1 VSANLQL
8 HMLSMLVR
16 FNRDRVDDQPIET
29 SLIRFVITGAPVV
42 AGGGVIMPKAFV
54 IEVRSRTAGIV
65 VHDGRRYRFYAAA
78 HEFNGLEG
86 RDFRSPN
93 DAQKA
98 AVGHMATLDSKT
110 GGSGLPGQHEIWR

>member
-1 VSANLQL
+1 MS
-8 HMLSMLVR
+8 
-16 FNRDRVDDQPIET
+16 
-29 SLIRFVITGAPVV
+29 
-42 AGGGVIMPKAFV
+42 KAFV
-54 IEVRSRTAGIV
+54 IEVRSRAAGIV

-98 AVGHMATLDSKT
+98 AMGHIAPLDSKGMS
-110 GGSGLPGQHEIWR
+110 GGLSRQSEIWRST

>member
-1 VSANLQL
+1 LNQGTPAL
-8 HMLSMLVR
+8 
-16 FNRDRVDDQPIET
+16 
-29 SLIRFVITGAPVV
+29 
-42 AGGGVIMPKAFV
+42 AGGRVIMSKAFV
-54 IEVRSRTAGIV
+54 IEVGSRAAGIV

-98 AVGHMATLDSKT
+98 VVGHMAALDSKAA
-110 GGSGLPGQHEIWR
+110 GSGLPRQREIRR

>member
-1 VSANLQL
+1 MS
-8 HMLSMLVR
+8 
-16 FNRDRVDDQPIET
+16 
-29 SLIRFVITGAPVV
+29 
-42 AGGGVIMPKAFV
+42 KAFI
-54 IEVRSRTAGIV
+54 IEVRSRAAGIV

-98 AVGHMATLDSKT
+98 AAGHIATPGRSVEADRPGR
-110 GGSGLPGQHEIWR
+110 GGGRGRGPLVLNGPHR

>member
-1 VSANLQL
+1 LNQGTPAL
-8 HMLSMLVR
+8 
-16 FNRDRVDDQPIET
+16 
-29 SLIRFVITGAPVV
+29 
-42 AGGGVIMPKAFV
+42 AGGRVIMSKAFV
-54 IEVRSRTAGIV
+54 IEVRSRAAGIV

-98 AVGHMATLDSKT
+98 AVGHMAALDSKSAGRT
-110 GGSGLPGQHEIWR
+110 CTDNTKLGAEQRWSEGSNLLVRAARPGG

>member
-1 VSANLQL
+1 MS
-8 HMLSMLVR
+8 
-16 FNRDRVDDQPIET
+16 
-29 SLIRFVITGAPVV
+29 
-42 AGGGVIMPKAFV
+42 KAFV
-54 IEVRSRTAGIV
+54 IEVRSRAAGIV

-98 AVGHMATLDSKT
+98 AIGHIAALDSKGMS
-110 GGSGLPGQHEIWR
+110 GGLSRQSDIRRST

>member
-1 VSANLQL
+1 MS
-8 HMLSMLVR
+8 
-16 FNRDRVDDQPIET
+16 
-29 SLIRFVITGAPVV
+29 
-42 AGGGVIMPKAFV
+42 KAFI
-54 IEVRSRTAGIV
+54 IEVRSRAAGIV

-98 AVGHMATLDSKT
+98 AAGHIASLDSKGMR
-110 GGSGLPGQHEIWR
+110 GGLSRPSEIWRST